1 MLGKTEGRRK
11 KRWQRM
17 RMVGWHQWLNGH
29 QFEQAPGDGE
39 GWGRLVWCSLWGC
52 GVEHYWELNN
62 KTTLWCWGITLEPC
76 YPLQQAPC
84 LALPIGGAR
93 GRLLPVSEGDHG
105 RSQSVS
111 CSVVSHSLNPM
122 DCSLPGSSVHGISQ
136 ARMGSHSTGV
146 GCHSLLQGI
155 LPTQGWNLGLP
166 HCRQILYHLSHQL
179 SPMTTL

>member
-1 MLGKTEGRRK
+1 M
-11 KRWQRM
+11 
-17 RMVGWHQWLNGH
+17 
-29 QFEQAPGDGE
+29 
-39 GWGRLVWCSLWGC
+39 
-52 GVEHYWELNN
+52 
-62 KTTLWCWGITLEPC
+62 
-76 YPLQQAPC
+76 
-84 LALPIGGAR
+84 ALPIGGAR

-111 CSVVSHSLNPM
+111 CSVVSHSFNPM

-179 SPMTTL
+179 SPMTTLQFILAATAGFSSSSCFQHFQNQHTTSLPCSEIPALIGQHALSRGGSVSSPVSRLSF